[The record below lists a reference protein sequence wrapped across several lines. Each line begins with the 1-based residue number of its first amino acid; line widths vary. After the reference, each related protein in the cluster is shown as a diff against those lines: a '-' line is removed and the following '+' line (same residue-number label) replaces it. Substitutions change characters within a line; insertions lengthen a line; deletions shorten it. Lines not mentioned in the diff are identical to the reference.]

1 MSTGS
6 INHVTEVIKLMTQ
19 ILYLLPSFCSSPS
32 MWFLRINGTGG
43 IEITIRFLCRRH
55 YIEHTVYIGLQFL
68 VGICLKHVA
77 RTFNS
82 LIHIGIVE
90 RETHE
95 FRHIIL
101 IAWVGGFYKIRIAP
115 LTLTF
120 AECQRYGNL
129 SCGLDA
135 LSPKR
140 VLVYLNRCE
149 WHLGYRITT
158 VVHLAFLC
166 LHATGRGEKDNC
178 C

>member
-1 MSTGS
+1 MTWHNARLTRFVAHLTHHTVGIAAGNIKELRRTSCLIMSTGC

-55 YIEHTVYIGLQFL
+55 NIEHTVYIGLQFL

-101 IAWVGGFYKIRIAP
+101 IAWVGGFNKIGIAP

-135 LSPKR
+135 LSP
-140 VLVYLNRCE
+140 E
-149 WHLGYRITT
+149 
-158 VVHLAFLC
+158 
-166 LHATGRGEKDNC
+166 
-178 C
+178 